1 MATFIMQGRYT
12 PQALQELSADRTA
25 EALKLIKKNKGEVQ
39 LMYAT
44 LGRND
49 LLFVLDFPGLKEALR
64 TSVALAKLTGIG
76 FTTEPAIPV
85 DQFDKLTAGL

>member
-12 PQALQELSADRTA
+12 ASALQEISAGRTD

-44 LGRND
+44 LGSND
-49 LLFVLDFPGLKEALR
+49 LLFVLDFPGLKEALK
-64 TSVALAKLTGIG
+64 TSVALAKLTGIA